1 MSVWIWILV
10 VVVAVVAA
18 IVVTTLIV
26 RRNDARKVGFMMDA
40 LEDGELNF
48 HFKEKSAL
56 NRALNRIKGIFE
68 RRDAANEESSQNKL
82 FRVMTHEIMN
92 TVAPIASLSDALLN
106 EEGVDVKAGLETI
119 SACDALLT
127 EEGVDVKAGLETIS
141 ASSKDLIRFVESYRS
156 MTQAQPPVR
165 KAVMVDELMDRVL
178 LLNKAK
184 IAEQGA
190 TLTYQANTPDLLV
203 YADEGQIM
211 QVFNNLIKNAVQ
223 AGATSIRITADLNSE
238 DQTVIRVANNGK
250 AIPLRQ
256 TEEIFIPFY
265 TTKPNGTGIGLSLS
279 KQIMVKHN
287 GTLVL
292 EQSDSNVTI
301 FALIF
306 K

>member
-10 VVVAVVAA
+10 VVAVVIAA

-26 RRNDARKVGFMMDA
+26 RRNDARKVGFIMDA

-92 TVAPIASLSDALLN
+92 TVAPIASLS
-106 EEGVDVKAGLETI
+106 
-119 SACDALLT
+119 DALLT

-190 TLTYQANTPDLLV
+190 TLTYQANTPDLLI

-211 QVFNNLIKNAVQ
+211 QVLNNLIKNAVQ

-265 TTKPNGTGIGLSLS
+265 TTKPNGTGIGWSLS
-279 KQIMVKHN
+279 KQIMVRHN
-287 GTLVL
+287 GNLVL
-292 EQSDSNVTI
+292 EQSDSNLTV
-301 FALIF
+301 FALLF

>member
-10 VVVAVVAA
+10 VVVVVIAA
-18 IVVTTLIV
+18 IVVTALIV

-92 TVAPIASLSDALLN
+92 TVAPIASLSDAM
-106 EEGVDVKAGLETI
+106 
-119 SACDALLT
+119 LT

-190 TLTYQANTPDLLV
+190 TLTYQANTPDLLI

-279 KQIMVKHN
+279 KQIMVRHN
-287 GTLVL
+287 GNLVL
-292 EQSDSNVTI
+292 EQSDSNLTV
-301 FALIF
+301 FALLF

>member
-10 VVVAVVAA
+10 VVVAIVAT
-18 IVVTTLIV
+18 VLVTTLIV

-119 SACDALLT
+119 SA
-127 EEGVDVKAGLETIS
+127 
-141 ASSKDLIRFVESYRS
+141 SSKDLIRFVESYRS

-190 TLTYQANTPDLLV
+190 TLTYQANTPDLLI

-223 AGATSIRITADLNSE
+223 AGANSIRITADLNSE

-279 KQIMVKHN
+279 KQIMVRHN
-287 GTLVL
+287 GNLVL
-292 EQSDSNVTI
+292 EQSDSNLTV
-301 FALIF
+301 FALLF

>member
-1 MSVWIWILV
+1 MSAWIWILV

-92 TVAPIASLSDALLN
+92 TVAPIASLSDALL
-106 EEGVDVKAGLETI
+106 
-119 SACDALLT
+119 T

-190 TLTYQANTPDLLV
+190 TLTYQANTPDLLI

-211 QVFNNLIKNAVQ
+211 MVFNNLIKNAVQ
-223 AGATSIRITADLNSE
+223 AGATSIRITADLNSA

-265 TTKPNGTGIGLSLS
+265 TTKPNGSGIGLSLS

-301 FALIF
+301 FALVF

>member
-1 MSVWIWILV
+1 MSAWLWIVVLLV
-10 VVVAVVAA
+10 AVVVAVL
-18 IVVTTLIV
+18 VTRYVV
-26 RRNDARKVGFMMDA
+26 RRNDTKKVSYMMDA

-48 HFKEKSAL
+48 RFQEKSSL
-56 NRALNRIKGIFE
+56 NRALNRIRGIFE
-68 RRDAANEESSQNKL
+68 RRNAVNEEASWSKL

-92 TVAPIASLSDALLN
+92 TVAPIASLSDALTKDENL
-106 EEGVDVKAGLETI
+106 
-119 SACDALLT
+119 
-127 EEGVDVKAGLETIS
+127 DVKAGLETIS

-184 IAEQGA
+184 VAEQGA
-190 TLTYQANTPDLLV
+190 TLTYQANTPDLLI

-211 QVFNNLIKNAVQ
+211 MVFNNLIKNAVQ

>member
-1 MSVWIWILV
+1 MSAWIWILV

-119 SACDALLT
+119 SA
-127 EEGVDVKAGLETIS
+127 
-141 ASSKDLIRFVESYRS
+141 SSKDLIRFVESYRS

-165 KAVMVDELMDRVL
+165 KAVMVDELMDRVS

-190 TLTYQANTPDLLV
+190 TLTYQANTPDLLI

-211 QVFNNLIKNAVQ
+211 MVFNNLIKNAVQ

-265 TTKPNGTGIGLSLS
+265 TTKPNGTVSLS

>member
-1 MSVWIWILV
+1 MSAWIWIWV

-18 IVVTTLIV
+18 IVVTTLVV

-92 TVAPIASLSDALLN
+92 TVAPIASLSDALL
-106 EEGVDVKAGLETI
+106 
-119 SACDALLT
+119 T

-165 KAVMVDELMDRVL
+165 KAVMVDELTDRVL

-184 IAEQGA
+184 VAEQGA
-190 TLTYQANTPDLLV
+190 TLTYQANTPDLLI

-211 QVFNNLIKNAVQ
+211 MVFNNLIKNAVQ

>member
-1 MSVWIWILV
+1 MSAWIWILV
-10 VVVAVVAA
+10 VVVVVIAA

-92 TVAPIASLSDALLN
+92 TVAPIASLSDALL
-106 EEGVDVKAGLETI
+106 
-119 SACDALLT
+119 T

-190 TLTYQANTPDLLV
+190 TLTYQANTSDLLI

-211 QVFNNLIKNAVQ
+211 QVLNNLIKNAVQ

-279 KQIMVKHN
+279 KQIMVRHN
-287 GTLVL
+287 GNLVL
-292 EQSDSNVTI
+292 EQSDSNLTV
-301 FALIF
+301 FALLF

>member
-10 VVVAVVAA
+10 VVVVVIAA

-92 TVAPIASLSDALLN
+92 TVAPIASLSDALL
-106 EEGVDVKAGLETI
+106 
-119 SACDALLT
+119 T

-190 TLTYQANTPDLLV
+190 TLTYQANTSDLLI

>member
-1 MSVWIWILV
+1 MSAWIWILV
-10 VVVAVVAA
+10 VVAAVVAA

-119 SACDALLT
+119 SA
-127 EEGVDVKAGLETIS
+127 
-141 ASSKDLIRFVESYRS
+141 SSKDLIRFVESYRS

-184 IAEQGA
+184 VAEQGA
-190 TLTYQANTPDLLV
+190 TLTYQANTPDLLI

-238 DQTVIRVANNGK
+238 DQTVIRMANNGK

-279 KQIMVKHN
+279 KQIMVRHN
-287 GTLVL
+287 GNLVL
-292 EQSDSNVTI
+292 EQSDSNLTV
-301 FALIF
+301 FALLF

>member
-1 MSVWIWILV
+1 MSAWIWILIIVVAIIGAV
-10 VVVAVVAA
+10 VVTAFVVH
-18 IVVTTLIV
+18 
-26 RRNDARKVGFMMDA
+26 RNDARKVGFMMDA

-56 NRALNRIKGIFE
+56 NRTLNRIKGIFE

-92 TVAPIASLSDALLN
+92 TVSPIASLS
-106 EEGVDVKAGLETI
+106 
-119 SACDALLT
+119 DALLT
-127 EEGVDVKAGLETIS
+127 EEGVDVKAGLQTIS

-165 KAVMVDELMDRVL
+165 KAVMVDELMDRIL
-178 LLNKAK
+178 LLNKPK

-190 TLTYQANTPDLLV
+190 TLTYQANVPDLLI

-256 TEEIFIPFY
+256 IEEIFVPFY

-279 KQIMVKHN
+279 KQIMVRHN
-287 GTLVL
+287 GNLIL
-292 EQSDSNVTI
+292 EQSDSNLTI

>member
-1 MSVWIWILV
+1 MSAWIWILV
-10 VVVAVVAA
+10 VVAAVVAA

-92 TVAPIASLSDALLN
+92 TVAPIASLSDALL
-106 EEGVDVKAGLETI
+106 
-119 SACDALLT
+119 T
-127 EEGVDVKAGLETIS
+127 EEGVDVKEGLETIS

-190 TLTYQANTPDLLV
+190 TLTYQANTPDLLI

-279 KQIMVKHN
+279 KQIMVRHN
-287 GTLVL
+287 GNLVL
-292 EQSDSNVTI
+292 EQSDSNLTV
-301 FALIF
+301 FALLF

>member
-1 MSVWIWILV
+1 MSSWLWILV
-10 VVVAVVAA
+10 VLVAVVAS
-18 IVVTTLIV
+18 VVATALIV
-26 RRNDARKVGFMMDA
+26 RRNDARKVSFMMGA

-56 NRALNRIKGIFE
+56 NRTLNRIKGIFE

-92 TVAPIASLSDALLN
+92 TVAPIASLSDALLA
-106 EEGVDVKAGLETI
+106 ED
-119 SACDALLT
+119 
-127 EEGVDVKAGLETIS
+127 GVDVKAGLETIS

-156 MTQAQPPVR
+156 MTQTQPPVR

-223 AGATSIRITADLNSE
+223 AGANAIRITADLNKE

-256 TEEIFIPFY
+256 IEEIFIPFY

-279 KQIMVKHN
+279 RQIMVRHN
-287 GTLVL
+287 GNLVL
-292 EQSDSNVTI
+292 EQSDKNVTI
-301 FALIF
+301 FTLMF

>member
-1 MSVWIWILV
+1 MSAWIWILI
-10 VVVAVVAA
+10 VVVAVVTA

-56 NRALNRIKGIFE
+56 NQALNRIKGIFE

-92 TVAPIASLSDALLN
+92 TVAPIASLS
-106 EEGVDVKAGLETI
+106 
-119 SACDALLT
+119 DALLT

-190 TLTYQANTPDLLV
+190 TLTYQANTPDLLI

-279 KQIMVKHN
+279 KQIMVRHN
-287 GTLVL
+287 GNLVL
-292 EQSDSNVTI
+292 EQSDSNLTV
-301 FALIF
+301 FALLF

>member
-1 MSVWIWILV
+1 MSAWIWIWV

-18 IVVTTLIV
+18 VVVTTLIV

-56 NRALNRIKGIFE
+56 NRALNRVKGIFE

-92 TVAPIASLSDALLN
+92 TVAPIASLS
-106 EEGVDVKAGLETI
+106 
-119 SACDALLT
+119 DALLT

-178 LLNKAK
+178 LLNRAK
-184 IAEQGA
+184 VAEQGA
-190 TLTYQANTPDLLV
+190 TLTYQANTPDLLI

-211 QVFNNLIKNAVQ
+211 MVFNNLIKNAVQ

-279 KQIMVKHN
+279 KQIMVRHN
-287 GTLVL
+287 GNLVL
-292 EQSDSNVTI
+292 EQSDSSLTV
-301 FALIF
+301 FAMVF

>member
-1 MSVWIWILV
+1 MSAWIWILV
-10 VVVAVVAA
+10 VVAAVVAA

-92 TVAPIASLSDALLN
+92 TVAPIASLSDALL
-106 EEGVDVKAGLETI
+106 
-119 SACDALLT
+119 T

-184 IAEQGA
+184 ISEQGA
-190 TLTYQANTPDLLV
+190 TLTYQANTPDLLI
-203 YADEGQIM
+203 YADEGQIV

-279 KQIMVKHN
+279 KQIMVRHN
-287 GTLVL
+287 GNLVL
-292 EQSDSNVTI
+292 EQSDSNLTV
-301 FALIF
+301 FALLF